1 VESPGPNAN
10 RKDRRTGGRI
20 SLQTL
25 IIASLASAAASFAAS
40 RIWGAGTIISAAIT
54 PVIVALVSEFLRRP
68 VQTVAETAKKV
79 PTIQTLPAVRSR
91 TLSAPNDSTPVPE
104 EPTRVSTDPV
114 PPAQPHSPA
123 GEPGPGPGP
132 GRPRRAEARAA
143 LDPVLDPATTKP
155 TQANSWRPRWR
166 LAIVTGLLAFAIVVA
181 LYTVP
186 DLLAGRSIT
195 DNGQPTTFFGGSAT
209 VTKKSSPTLTVTT
222 SNATTVTKS
231 TPTTTVTKTAPA
243 TTTPTTT
250 SSTTTS
256 AATSTTST
264 AAPAGAQ
271 TTTTPTTNAT
281 PKP

>member
-1 VESPGPNAN
+1 VESPGPNAD
-10 RKDRRTGGRI
+10 RKDKRSGGRI

-40 RIWGAGTIISAAIT
+40 RIWGAGTIISAAVT
-54 PVIVALVSEFLRRP
+54 PVIVALVSESLRRP
-68 VQTVAETAKKV
+68 VQTVAETARKV
-79 PTIQTLPAVRSR
+79 PAIQALPAVRSR
-91 TLSAPNDSTPVPE
+91 TVAAPNDSTRVPE
-104 EPTRVSTDPV
+104 DPTRVSTDPV
-114 PPAQPHSPA
+114 PPAEPHSPA
-123 GEPGPGPGP
+123 GPPRPG
-132 GRPRRAEARAA
+132 RRAEAPGA

-155 TQANSWRPRWR
+155 TQANTWRARWR

-209 VTKKSSPTLTVTT
+209 VTKKARPTSTVTT
-222 SNATTVTKS
+222 SNPTTTVTKS

-243 TTTPTTT
+243 TTTTTT
-250 SSTTTS
+250 TTTAS

-264 AAPAGAQ
+264 ASPAGAQ
-271 TTTTPTTNAT
+271 TTTTPTTTTPTTSAT